1 MKKLFENW
9 RKHLNEADLL
19 GRLNAFEVGEIRG
32 YVPVEKQREL
42 LKLVGDFGISEYEK
56 VFEFDEDDKKRANIK
71 LIGEEP
77 KYVISYNSPDGKYI
91 ELPAGNDDDAFLA
104 AINRWDDYLRAKVDK
119 TIRDKY

>member
-1 MKKLFENW
+1 MNKLFENW
-9 RKHLNEADLL
+9 RKHITEGVDTLEA
-19 GRLNAFEVGEIRG
+19 EKTRG
-32 YVPVEKQREL
+32 YIPVEEQDEL
-42 LKLVGDFGISEYEK
+42 VELVGDFGISEYKK

-71 LIGEEP
+71 LIGEWP